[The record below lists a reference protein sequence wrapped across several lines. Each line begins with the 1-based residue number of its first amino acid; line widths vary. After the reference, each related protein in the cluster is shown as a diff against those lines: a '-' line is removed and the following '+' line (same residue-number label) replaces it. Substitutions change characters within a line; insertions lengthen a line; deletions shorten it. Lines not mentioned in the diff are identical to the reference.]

1 MLVSMLDSTF
11 RLTCR
16 GCQGIEMERRWCA
29 GCRIVAAG
37 DQDGVEHVH
46 HAPVRI
52 PEYGNDD
59 VECREY
65 VDLLHA

>member
-1 MLVSMLDSTF
+1 
-11 RLTCR
+11 
-16 GCQGIEMERRWCA
+16 MERRWCA

-46 HAPVRI
+46 HAPVHI
-52 PEYGNDD
+52 PEDGNDD